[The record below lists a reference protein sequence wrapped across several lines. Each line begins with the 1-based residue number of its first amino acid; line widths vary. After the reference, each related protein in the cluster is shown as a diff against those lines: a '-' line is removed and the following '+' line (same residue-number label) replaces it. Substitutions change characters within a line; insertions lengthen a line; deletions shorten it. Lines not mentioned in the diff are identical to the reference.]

1 MANIIDA
8 RYPKGKVETM
18 EINSYSS
25 EKFLKDMVETLTLLS
40 PNDLGKLE
48 DAIEEEVKKRENQ
61 RFIELQE
68 NAIKALNDYFQAGG
82 CIVNNKSNYN
92 FGIDAEL
99 MSVGEGDCIY
109 LR

>member
-1 MANIIDA
+1 MANIIDT

-40 PNDLGKLE
+40 PNDLGKLK
-48 DAIEEEVKKRENQ
+48 DAVAEEVEKRKSQ

-68 NAIKALNDYFQAGG
+68 NAIRALNDYFQVGG
-82 CIVNNKSNYN
+82 CIVNNKNNYN
-92 FGIDAEL
+92 FGIDEEL
-99 MSVGEGDCIY
+99 MSVGERDCIY